1 MKSLGSKSLHHSK
14 FYNKYLLESFAG
26 IKLIKLF
33 KSERLF
39 ISKFIFHL
47 NNMLNIGK
55 IVNIINLSPR
65 YILELFAAISMS
77 AVILILLKNN
87 YTSDK
92 IISLMALYALAGFKI
107 IPSVNKILTNFYT
120 LKYSA
125 PTLDLIYED
134 FKLKNTSFDQQS
146 FKNNKIQRDI
156 ELKNISFKYPE
167 TKNNVLSNLN
177 YSFKKNQII
186 GVTGKTGSGKTTL
199 LDLILGLYDPSSGL
213 IEVDSIKKI
222 DNSNSFRNLGYVSQN
237 VYLLDEDIETNIT
250 FGEKS
255 QISHDQKIKEAL
267 KISNLDEF
275 VNNLPKKLET
285 IVGERG
291 SRLSGGQVQRIGI
304 ARAIYRDPSLLI
316 LDEATSSLDVTTQSK

>member
-1 MKSLGSKSLHHSK
+1 
-14 FYNKYLLESFAG
+14 
-26 IKLIKLF
+26 
-33 KSERLF
+33 
-39 ISKFIFHL
+39 
-47 NNMLNIGK
+47 MLNIGK

-167 TKNNVLSNLN
+167 TK
-177 YSFKKNQII
+177 K
-186 GVTGKTGSGKTTL
+186 
-199 LDLILGLYDPSSGL
+199 
-213 IEVDSIKKI
+213 
-222 DNSNSFRNLGYVSQN
+222 
-237 VYLLDEDIETNIT
+237 
-250 FGEKS
+250 
-255 QISHDQKIKEAL
+255 
-267 KISNLDEF
+267 
-275 VNNLPKKLET
+275 
-285 IVGERG
+285 
-291 SRLSGGQVQRIGI
+291 
-304 ARAIYRDPSLLI
+304 
-316 LDEATSSLDVTTQSK
+316 